1 MCLGFERF
9 PESAGRLYLRAIIP
23 NFKRAL
29 NLETLSSLNC
39 VDTPDTRLGSQLSRY
54 MLKNPFLMPPDE
66 EVFRM
71 REEEKR
77 RKRDEREL
85 MKAEPLL
92 RTL

>member
-1 MCLGFERF
+1 
-9 PESAGRLYLRAIIP
+9 
-23 NFKRAL
+23 
-29 NLETLSSLNC
+29 
-39 VDTPDTRLGSQLSRY
+39 

-85 MKAEPLL
+85 MKVRISLIDVP
-92 RTL
+92 